1 MENRFGIVLRGFE
14 RDLVATD
21 DFRQGEVILAL
32 PSVSQPLPDR
42 HSIEI
47 APGVHADC
55 TDSFAGA
62 INHSCDPNAVVR
74 NGRIIAWSCIKTG
87 ESIKIDYK
95 RTESKLAEP
104 FDCNC
109 GSKYCLGRIE

>member
-1 MENRFGIVLRGFE
+1 MANRFGIVLRDSQ

-32 PSVSQPLPDR
+32 PSESQPLPDKY
-42 HSIEI
+42 SIEI
-47 APGVHADC
+47 APGIHADC
-55 TDSFAGA
+55 SQSLAGA

-74 NGRIIAWSCIKTG
+74 NGRIVAWACIKAG
-87 ESIKIDYK
+87 DSITIDYK

-104 FDCNC
+104 FDCDC
-109 GSKYCLGRIE
+109 RSKYCSGRIE